1 MQPSMPIALVYKIHR
16 VSAPFLLYILHPK
29 AIDYELKTATNEEDT
44 VAEGLSAAASSEP
57 DTLEETIQDL
67 FDMREHYHQRAHS
80 NIHFAQERH
89 KKYYDAKH
97 DSKHVSLV
105 TYIIA
110 VLL

>member
-1 MQPSMPIALVYKIHR
+1 MNA
-16 VSAPFLLYILHPK
+16 VSRYSIIIIPEQLT
-29 AIDYELKTATNEEDT
+29 TATNEEET
-44 VAEGLSAAASSEP
+44 VAERLSAAASSEP

-67 FDMREHYHQRAHS
+67 LDMREHYHQRAHS
-80 NIHFAQERH
+80 NIRIAQERP

-110 VLL
+110 VLP